1 MARRPITMFRPGIVK
16 PRSDKPKR
24 RKNRIVHQAAREFG
38 VLILFSSKE
47 TSARLREPAA

>member
-1 MARRPITMFRPGIVK
+1 MARIPITMLRPGIVR
-16 PRSDKPKR
+16 PSRDRPKR